1 MLTHAA
7 DGDNRLSLWLRVREF
22 AVPPSTIETAALR
35 RTAGDW
41 AGACAAA
48 GIDIDLDLRSTAR
61 TYGREL
67 AALVRADLRG
77 LAPDLLRW
85 HMPRIA
91 PDGLLRPG
99 LTVPLARYA
108 APAGVTADAV
118 GRDAVGPDDV
128 GPDGE
133 GHLASPTVYLV
144 VRTAPAWAGAGQR
157 MSLALWDGSRSAAG
171 ERRHPHPRPS
181 RRYRLDLHRH
191 LWDAR
196 RSGELRAR
204 SGADAGPSAGP
215 PPGPYDD
222 PAWPDEEA
230 PRRAVDRWAA
240 EAGILLGAE
249 GLDSGRVRVR
259 LGGRRHLVLDVPT
272 GGGPVSAAPVL
283 PPSAVRALPTLPDAA
298 TWVPPDLELLRAG
311 LIDPGRLHPL
321 VASALVPGHRP
332 TGPAAVGDPPG
343 RPRPVDCRGNRH
355 RIGLSD
361 GVLAPLDHTPAE
373 IRREELLVALGG
385 PPLPCLQAIDD
396 AHRRPDCLAGVRE
409 RLDHGD
415 TAGALAVV
423 EGLLGPGA
431 ALRNGALRDALESA
445 ARRRIAYGLYRAD
458 LYGPGPGR
466 VLPGSGRPGGRRA
479 RSRHSNTR

>member
-1 MLTHAA
+1 MLTHPAN
-7 DGDNRLSLWLRVREF
+7 GDSRLSLWLRVREF
-22 AVPPSTIETAALR
+22 AVPPSMIETAGLR
-35 RTAGDW
+35 RATGDW

-48 GIDIDLDLRSTAR
+48 GVDVDLDLQTAAR
-61 TYGREL
+61 AYGREL
-67 AALVRADLRG
+67 AALVRADLRR

-91 PDGLLRPG
+91 PTGVLRPG
-99 LTVPLARYA
+99 LTVPLARYEVSGEH
-108 APAGVTADAV
+108 AG
-118 GRDAVGPDDV
+118 DDDL
-128 GPDGE
+128 GDI
-133 GHLASPTVYLV
+133 ASHSVYLV
-144 VRTAPAWAGAGQR
+144 VRTAPAWADAGQR
-157 MSLALWDGSRSAAG
+157 MSLALWDGSRSAVG

-196 RSGELRAR
+196 RSDELRVR
-204 SGADAGPSAGP
+204 SGADAGPGAGP
-215 PPGPYDD
+215 PSPY
-222 PAWPDEEA
+222 EEA

-240 EAGILLGAE
+240 EAGILLRAE
-249 GLDSGRVRVR
+249 GRDSGRVRVR
-259 LGGRRHLVLDVPT
+259 LGGRRQVVLDVPA
-272 GGGPVSAAPVL
+272 GGGAASAAPGM
-283 PPSAVRALPTLPDAA
+283 PPSAVRGLPTLPDAA

-311 LIDPGRLHPL
+311 LIEAGRLHPL
-321 VASALVPGHRP
+321 VASALVSGHRP
-332 TGPAAVGDPPG
+332 AGPAPAADPPG
-343 RPRPVDCRGNRH
+343 RPRPVDCRGVRH

-361 GVLAPLDHTPAE
+361 GVLTPLDHSPAE

-396 AHRRPDCLAGVRE
+396 AHRRPDCLTGVRE

-431 ALRNGALRDALESA
+431 ALRDGALRDALESA

-466 VLPGSGRPGGRRA
+466 VLPGKDRPRGRRA
-479 RSRHSNTR
+479 RPRHSHDL